1 MGLVY
6 FMLMIVFDIFGIVLG
21 ISDGYVLVFYLLVLV
36 GVLFIVISYG
46 KLVCQFLEVGLVY
59 IYV

>member
-6 FMLMIVFDIFGIVLG
+6 FTSMIVFDIFGIVFG
-21 ISDGYVLVFYLLVLV
+21 ISDGYVSAFYLLALA

-46 KLVCQFLEVGLVY
+46 KLVRQFSEVGSVY
-59 IYV
+59 IYA

>member
-6 FMLMIVFDIFGIVLG
+6 FTSMIVFDIFGIVFG
-21 ISDGYVLVFYLLVLV
+21 ISDGYVSAFYLLALA

-46 KLVCQFLEVGLVY
+46 KLVR
-59 IYV
+59 